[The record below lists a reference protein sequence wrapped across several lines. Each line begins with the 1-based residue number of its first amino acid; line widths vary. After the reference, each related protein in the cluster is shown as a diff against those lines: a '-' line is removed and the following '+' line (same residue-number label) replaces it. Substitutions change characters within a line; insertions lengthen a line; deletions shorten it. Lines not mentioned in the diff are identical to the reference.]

1 MTAELPSLWHVPDYL
16 KNGGIWRAP
25 AACCMGLAIDGLWSG
40 VASAHPQ
47 GMPGC
52 VGHAALFTGPVMS
65 TEGAKS

>member
-1 MTAELPSLWHVPDYL
+1 MGVSGELPQ
-16 KNGGIWRAP
+16 P

-65 TEGAKS
+65 TDGAKS